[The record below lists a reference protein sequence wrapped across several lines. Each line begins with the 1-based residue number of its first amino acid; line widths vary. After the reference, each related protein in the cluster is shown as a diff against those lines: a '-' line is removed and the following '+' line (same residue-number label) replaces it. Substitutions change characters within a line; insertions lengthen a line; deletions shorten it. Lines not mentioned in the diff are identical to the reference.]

1 MEAMVSKDETKSR
14 KGKRASSREPA
25 PAKGFGADRR
35 TIAFQDGGAARE
47 ATDARKQFSMQLA
60 DARERERRLIAQ
72 DLHDTIGGRLAGLQY
87 GMERVVRKFHSDPE
101 EAADSLR
108 KLLQVVQATI
118 EETRRIARNLH
129 PSVLDDLGLKAAL
142 RDLVR
147 EFKVIYPTIAID
159 CTLSIDDDRLSDH
172 LKIQIYR
179 VCQEALT
186 NVGKHSH
193 GSQATLRLQR
203 HGSQIVLE
211 VTDNGIGMLLGQ
223 SPADR
228 PESSRPLGL
237 LNMRERTDLAGGRL
251 EIHSQK
257 GQGVRILADWPAL

>member
-1 MEAMVSKDETKSR
+1 ME
-14 KGKRASSREPA
+14 
-25 PAKGFGADRR
+25 
-35 TIAFQDGGAARE
+35 
-47 ATDARKQFSMQLA
+47 ARKQFSVQLA
-60 DARERERRLIAQ
+60 DARERERRLLAQ

-87 GMERVVRKFHSDPE
+87 GMERVVRKFHADPE
-101 EAADSLR
+101 KAVDSLR
-108 KLLQVVQATI
+108 KLLQVVQTTI

-129 PSVLDDLGLKAAL
+129 PSVLDDLGLRAAL

-159 CTLSIDDDRLSDH
+159 CTLSIDDERFSEH

-193 GSQATLRLQR
+193 GSQAALRLQQY
-203 HGSQIVLE
+203 GSQIVLE
-211 VTDNGIGMLLGQ
+211 VTDNGIGMPLPLSQ

-228 PESSRPLGL
+228 LEGSRALGL
-237 LNMRERTDLAGGRL
+237 LNMRERTDMAGGRL

-257 GQGVRILADWPAL
+257 GQGVRILAVWPAL